1 MCAVSRCTE
10 RRFSDMPENLEEC
23 IERIDDISIKEN
35 AEIFKKF
42 FLRHYVIEFSNR
54 YKKEVSL
61 GQASQVAYYCS
72 LFLKRL
78 DKPINQLNEKELIEA
93 CQDYEVYI
101 NSLTKQ
107 KIFNKIEGITKENTK
122 QKLSKETL
130 KKNVSIIKTFLNY
143 LCDNEIIP
151 EGFMRQL
158 KKRHIFQVSW
168 VDKPRYNYLTDINT
182 KERDAIVFHYAKD
195 PFVFAWMSLL
205 RETGARCGE
214 IRNLKIGMVF
224 FLDNQP
230 YAEVMLN
237 GKTGE
242 RRIPIIN
249 ALQPLKKWLELH
261 PAKDNSQAYVF
272 PKFIYDRNNH
282 KRIFK
287 VDEKISNPYFSQR
300 LKKTAKELGINKFV
314 RPHLFRHLKAFEMK
328 NKDLSSPVANEMM
341 GWSQNSKMFGHY
353 GSGNPETKIHA
364 AFVLAGIK
372 REEKTEDEQFKICG
386 NCKTINSA
394 ERLYCQTCNSDLG
407 YARPKTEIPVLM
419 AMNSRL
425 DELEKLNQ
433 YAFATANRR
442 IKEMSDN
449 QYKELICTL
458 ESK

>member
-1 MCAVSRCTE
+1 
-10 RRFSDMPENLEEC
+10 MPENLEEC
-23 IERIDDISIKEN
+23 IERIDNIPVKEN

-78 DKPINQLNEKELIEA
+78 DKPINQLNEKELIEV
-93 CQDYEVYI
+93 CEDYEFYI

-107 KIFNKIEGITKENTK
+107 KRILKKEGNISENIN
-122 QKLSKETL
+122 QKLSKETI
-130 KKNVSIIKTFLNY
+130 KKNVSIIKTFINY

-158 KKRHIFQVSW
+158 KRRHIFQVSW
-168 VDKPRYNYLTDINT
+168 VDKPRYNSLTDINT

-195 PFVFAWMSLL
+195 PFIFAWMSLL

-214 IRNLKIGMVF
+214 IQNLKIGMVSF
-224 FLDNQP
+224 IEKQL
-230 YAEVMLN
+230 YAEIILD
-237 GKTGE
+237 GKTGK
-242 RRIPIIN
+242 RTITIIN
-249 ALQPLKKWLELH
+249 AVQPLKKWLELH
-261 PAKDNSQAYVF
+261 PAKDNLQAYVF
-272 PKFIYDRNNH
+272 PKFVYDRNSH
-282 KRIFK
+282 KKMFK
-287 VDEKISNPYFSQR
+287 VDEKISNAYFSQR

-328 NKDLSSPVANEMM
+328 IKDLSSPVANEMM

-364 AFVLAGIK
+364 AYVLAGIK
-372 REEKTEDEQFKICG
+372 REEKIEDEQFKICG

-407 YARPKTEIPVLM
+407 YARPKTEIPALV

-433 YAFATANRR
+433 YAFAIANRK
-442 IKEMSDN
+442 IKEMSDES
-449 QYKELICTL
+449 YEKLIKVL
-458 ESK
+458 E

>member
-1 MCAVSRCTE
+1 
-10 RRFSDMPENLEEC
+10 MPENLEEC
-23 IERIDDISIKEN
+23 IERIDNIPVKEN

-78 DKPINQLNEKELIEA
+78 DKPINQLNEKELIEV
-93 CQDYEVYI
+93 CEDYEFYI

-107 KIFNKIEGITKENTK
+107 KRILKKEGNISENIN
-122 QKLSKETL
+122 QKLSKETI
-130 KKNVSIIKTFLNY
+130 KKNVSIIKTFINY

-158 KKRHIFQVSW
+158 KRRHIFQVSW
-168 VDKPRYNYLTDINT
+168 VDKPRYNSLTDINT

-195 PFVFAWMSLL
+195 PFIFAWMSLL

-214 IRNLKIGMVF
+214 IQNLKIGMVSF
-224 FLDNQP
+224 IEKQL
-230 YAEVMLN
+230 YAEIILD
-237 GKTGE
+237 GKTGK
-242 RRIPIIN
+242 RTIPIIN
-249 ALQPLKKWLELH
+249 AVQPLKKWLELH
-261 PAKDNSQAYVF
+261 PAKDNLQAYVF
-272 PKFIYDRNNH
+272 PKFVYDRNSH
-282 KRIFK
+282 KKMFK
-287 VDEKISNPYFSQR
+287 VDEKISNAYFSQR

-328 NKDLSSPVANEMM
+328 IKDLSSPVANEMM

-364 AFVLAGIK
+364 AYVLAGIK
-372 REEKTEDEQFKICG
+372 REEKIEDEQFKICG

-407 YARPKTEIPVLM
+407 YARPKTEIPALV

-433 YAFATANRR
+433 YAFAIANRK
-442 IKEMSDN
+442 IKEMSDES
-449 QYKELICTL
+449 YEKLIKVL
-458 ESK
+458 E